1 MRIFK
6 ERSIDIYKASEY
18 IFTRQVNVYLQSK
31 GTESHKASERTFTWQ
46 LNGYLLGK

>member
-6 ERSIDIYKASEY
+6 ERSMDIYKASEY
-18 IFTRQVNVYLQSK
+18 IFTRQVNGYLQGK
-31 GTESHKASERTFTWQ
+31 GTESYKASERTFTWQ